1 MEELTPAVVALG
13 MFDGVHLGHRALLG
27 RAVEQAKALRAEPA
41 VFTFS
46 NHPMDVLGGSVKLL
60 SGMKERNAMIRSL
73 GIEELISEPFTCALA
88 ALSPEAFVDLLQ
100 ARWNVRALIA
110 GYNYTFGDHGLGTP
124 ETLEQ
129 LGRERGFDVLV
140 VPPVLYEGEPVSS
153 TRAREAVERGDMALA
168 EALLARK
175 YSLSGRVVRNK
186 RIGRRI
192 GFPTAN
198 IDADP
203 RRVLPPNGVYATFA
217 YVGGSAYRAV
227 TNIGNNPTVQGEKLT
242 IETYILDFDSDI
254 YGEELTVAF
263 RSFLRGEI
271 DFDSMEALKA
281 QIERDVLQA
290 SALR

>member
-27 RAVEQAKALRAEPA
+27 RAVEQAKALHAEPA

-88 ALSPEAFVDLLQ
+88 ALTPEAFVDLLQ

-124 ETLEQ
+124 ETLER

-271 DFDSMEALKA
+271 DFDSMEALKE